1 MTHHSSGDKRK
12 LAFQIPLQLCCP
24 SLDTILNLNVL
35 PLERDPTLNAACEV
49 QPPQCLVLLK
59 PIQLTIDH
67 TEPTDPSLYLLAA
80 LSSESSSREQTQTA
94 PAKFHFLFPISH
106 LKAAARGEG
115 CMLCSRALQQSF
127 PPFFWLELTPSPIK
141 SLPSQIPRDLL
152 AVSPALADVRVADQE
167 GEDALRALNAL
178 LLWEDVVDPLLN

>member
-1 MTHHSSGDKRK
+1 
-12 LAFQIPLQLCCP
+12 
-24 SLDTILNLNVL
+24 
-35 PLERDPTLNAACEV
+35 
-49 QPPQCLVLLK
+49 
-59 PIQLTIDH
+59 
-67 TEPTDPSLYLLAA
+67 
-80 LSSESSSREQTQTA
+80 
-94 PAKFHFLFPISH
+94 
-106 LKAAARGEG
+106 
-115 CMLCSRALQQSF
+115 MLCSRALQQSF